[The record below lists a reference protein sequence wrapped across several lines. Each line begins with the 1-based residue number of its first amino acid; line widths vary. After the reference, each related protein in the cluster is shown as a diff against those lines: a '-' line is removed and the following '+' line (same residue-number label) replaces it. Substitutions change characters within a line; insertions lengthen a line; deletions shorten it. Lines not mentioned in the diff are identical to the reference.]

1 MQMSLICD
9 TKKQK
14 MQSTWNESYS
24 EKLNSSNIQI
34 HIDGGDSNRCE
45 FATFNQKK
53 INWSVSYNFI
63 GQFRLMNS
71 EVKIE
76 SNKLELYTNCM
87 E

>member
-1 MQMSLICD
+1 MFCDQTTVRAIYAMKSAKHCITLPLMQMSLICD

-53 INWSVSYNFI
+53 CI
-63 GQFRLMNS
+63 
-71 EVKIE
+71 EV
-76 SNKLELYTNCM
+76 
-87 E
+87 